1 MELIKIAID
10 VMGGD
15 NAPAAPIVGSIE
27 ALKSDKELYIFFVGP
42 TKDIKEQ
49 LEKLDITNIEDRFE
63 IVDAQEII
71 TNEDKPVE
79 AVRKKKDSSL
89 VKAVNLVKDGEA
101 NSVVTAGNTGA
112 FMAAGYFILGRI
124 KGISRPALAPI
135 FPAEDGKHTVVLDVG
150 ANMDAT
156 AENLYQYAKMGSIY
170 SEAVFKNKR
179 PKVGLLNVG
188 TEEGK
193 GNEVTKAAYDLL
205 KAQSD
210 INFIGNVEAREVPM
224 GVADVIVCDGFTGN
238 VMLKFMEGLASSI
251 FSGLKKELTSNTFR
265 KVGALILKPAFKD
278 FKKQMDY
285 SEHGGAPLLGVKGAC
300 IKSHG
305 SSDAKA
311 IKNAIIKQGKGMVEV
326 LKRFDNGI

>member
-1 MELIKIAID
+1 MVKIALD

-15 NAPAAPIVGSIE
+15 NAPQAPILGGVE
-27 ALKSDKELYIFFVGP
+27 ALKTDSELYIYFVGP
-42 TKDIKEQ
+42 VQAIKEQ
-49 LEKLDITNIEDRFE
+49 LSKLDIEKLEGRYE
-63 IVDAQEII
+63 IIDAQEVI
-71 TNEDKPVE
+71 TNDDKPVE
-79 AVRKKKDSSL
+79 AVRRKKDSSL
-89 VKAVNLVKDGEA
+89 VKAVTLVKEGKA

-135 FPAEDGKHTVVLDVG
+135 FPAQGGKHTVVLDIG

-156 AENLYQYAKMGSIY
+156 AENLLQYGKMGSIY
-170 SEAVFKNKR
+170 AQRVFNIKN

-188 TEEGK
+188 VEEGK

-205 KAQSD
+205 KNDPS
-210 INFIGNVEAREVPM
+210 INFIGNVEARDVPM
-224 GVADVIVCDGFTGN
+224 GVADVIVCDGFVGN

-251 FSGLKKELTSNTFR
+251 FASLKEELTRGVFR
-265 KVGALILKPAFKD
+265 TIGAMLLKPAFKD
-278 FKKQMDY
+278 FKKKMDY

-311 IKNAIIKQGKGMVEV
+311 IKNAILKQGKGMIEV
-326 LKRFDNGI
+326 LEKFNEGI

>member
-1 MELIKIAID
+1 MDLIKVAVD
-10 VMGGD
+10 AMGGD
-15 NAPAAPIVGSIE
+15 NAPYAPVMGGIE

-42 TKDIKEQ
+42 TKAINEQ
-49 LEKLDITNIEDRFE
+49 LEKLQINDVKDRYEIVEAQEVITND
-63 IVDAQEII
+63 
-71 TNEDKPVE
+71 DKPVE
-79 AVRKKKDSSL
+79 AVRTKKDSSL
-89 VKAVNLVKDGEA
+89 VKAVKLVKEGKA

-112 FMAAGYFILGRI
+112 FMAAGFFVLGRI

-135 FPAEDGKHTVVLDVG
+135 FPAQDGKHTVVLDIG

-170 SEAVFKNKR
+170 CEAVFNNPK

-193 GNEVTKAAYDLL
+193 GNEVTKAAYELL
-205 KAQSD
+205 KNDIS
-210 INFIGNVEAREVPM
+210 INFIGNIEAREVPT

-238 VMLKFMEGLASSI
+238 VMLKFMEGLASTI
-251 FSGLKKELTSNTFR
+251 FSGLKKELTANPFR
-265 KVGALILKPAFKD
+265 KLGALILKPAFKD
-278 FKKQMDY
+278 FKKQLDY

-311 IKNAIIKQGKGMVEV
+311 IKNAILKQGKGMVEV
-326 LKRFDNGI
+326 ITRFATGI